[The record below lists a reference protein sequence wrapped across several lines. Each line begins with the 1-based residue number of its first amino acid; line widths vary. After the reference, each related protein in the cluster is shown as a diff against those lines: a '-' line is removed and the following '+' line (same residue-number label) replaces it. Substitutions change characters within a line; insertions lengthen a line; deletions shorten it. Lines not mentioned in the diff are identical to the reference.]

1 MSSPSAAG
9 QVLGVGGLFIKS
21 PDPARLR
28 EWYARVLGLQFNSW
42 GSVAFDHARVPAGSW
57 QVFTPFAADSDY
69 FAPSGQP
76 FMFSLIVDDLDAV
89 LARARAAGAVIVD
102 QRASGEHGDFGW
114 IVDCDGNKVELW
126 QPPAP
131 TRP

>member
-1 MSSPSAAG
+1 MSSASTTG

-42 GSVAFDHARVPAGSW
+42 GGVVFGQAQVPAGSW

-69 FAPSGQP
+69 FAPSSQP
-76 FMFSLIVDDLDAV
+76 FMFILVVDDLDAV
-89 LARARAAGAVIVD
+89 LARARAAGATI
-102 QRASGEHGDFGW
+102 
-114 IVDCDGNKVELW
+114 
-126 QPPAP
+126 
-131 TRP
+131 